1 MKNAHPY
8 TGKWLRECFPE
19 QTKSVKSI
27 LVWSVVFLA
36 DVTLVF
42 WAAIALGLKLMS
54 LQYQLISVVGMLL
67 LVAALALFWVETEI
81 YNRILARYRKT
92 RE

>member
-36 DVTLVF
+36 DVALVF
-42 WAAIALGLKLMS
+42 WAAIALGLELMS

-81 YNRILARYRKT
+81 YNRILTRYRKT

>member
-36 DVTLVF
+36 DVALVF
-42 WAAIALGLKLMS
+42 WTAIALGLDLMR

-67 LVAALALFWVETEI
+67 LVAALVLFWVETEI